1 ESRGGRYIAETGTG
15 SIDSR
20 EQTGT
25 LISPGD
31 IHSSLRTSVD
41 TVKHEAASTFSCDQ
55 QQHPLS
61 QSESSFHIQTDTRQ
75 WYKLVE
81 LPVI

>member
-1 ESRGGRYIAETGTG
+1 QPPPPLFGGQLYLYSNIVK
-15 SIDSR
+15 DSR

-41 TVKHEAASTFSCDQ
+41 TVKHEAASTFSCDE
-55 QQHPLS
+55 QQHPLNNIGCGA
-61 QSESSFHIQTDTRQ
+61 FT
-75 WYKLVE
+75 VCN
-81 LPVI
+81 